1 MASPK
6 DIQKKEKRKIKGPQ
20 EVFYGLHFHQQWRI
34 RKVDTKDYKGQQ
46 QMPTGDNGNGW
57 QQQMVAD
64 ENSSKQQL
72 LVEQ

>member
-1 MASPK
+1 M
-6 DIQKKEKRKIKGPQ
+6 
-20 EVFYGLHFHQQWRI
+20 FYGLHFHQQWRI